1 MSDMFNTAIIEAAK
15 TAKTSTLAS
24 VATLAAFGIK
34 NGITSAYRSDAIALH
49 VEGGHDYKTACR
61 HVAFGFKIAGVVR
74 AKADVRQNER
84 IIAAMN
90 ANSSEGIR
98 DAMMMFLAEQNITAA
113 CHADEWNGV
122 PLEAEVIAEFRSA
135 KAKAKK
141 SDKLTKEQ
149 QEEAEAKAAAA
160 RVAKVQEAKRLAELA
175 KMTPEQLAAQA
186 AADLEAKRQYELRRR
201 QEDFTAAMLTLADQS
216 EEALRDALMSINAE
230 LKARKK
236 VSIKKAA

>member
-1 MSDMFNTAIIEAAK
+1 
-15 TAKTSTLAS
+15 
-24 VATLAAFGIK
+24 
-34 NGITSAYRSDAIALH
+34 
-49 VEGGHDYKTACR
+49 
-61 HVAFGFKIAGVVR
+61 
-74 AKADVRQNER
+74 
-84 IIAAMN
+84 
-90 ANSSEGIR
+90 
-98 DAMMMFLAEQNITAA
+98 
-113 CHADEWNGV
+113 
-122 PLEAEVIAEFRSA
+122 LEAEVIAEFRSA

-141 SDKLTKEQ
+141 NDKLTKEQ